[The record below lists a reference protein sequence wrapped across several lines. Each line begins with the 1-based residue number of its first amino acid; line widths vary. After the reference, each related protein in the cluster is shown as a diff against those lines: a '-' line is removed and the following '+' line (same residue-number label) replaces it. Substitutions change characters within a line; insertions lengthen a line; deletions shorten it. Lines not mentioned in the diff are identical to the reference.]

1 MKIERRHAGERTT
14 HLICR
19 FKIANKVGKEDFLMP
34 PFQLKHRIGFIVV
47 PNERELLWIDMLAD
61 EKLARTAKRTAF
73 FKRANVLTFSLVAHQ
88 LSTQIDADN
97 SVVFVRF

>member
-1 MKIERRHAGERTT
+1 
-14 HLICR
+14 
-19 FKIANKVGKEDFLMP
+19 MP

-88 LSTQIDADN
+88 LSAQFNAHYI
-97 SVVFVRF
+97 VVFVRF